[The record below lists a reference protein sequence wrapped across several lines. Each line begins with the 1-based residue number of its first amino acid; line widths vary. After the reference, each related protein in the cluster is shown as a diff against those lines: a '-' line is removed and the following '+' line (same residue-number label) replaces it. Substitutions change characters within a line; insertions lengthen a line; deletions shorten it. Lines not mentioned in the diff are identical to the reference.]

1 MGVKQVIQLGKAFF
15 VGIIGLFVLMTL
27 ISLLIPSNVVVTRNV
42 VINSVDTIAIK
53 KQIAQCENWVN
64 WHPIFKQ
71 VSTSDKASIS
81 VVQPN
86 TVYDIFTQNSK
97 TQLTYTTAN
106 NISQVCF
113 TFSIKGEHPIENIV
127 QISTIPNTN
136 TTQVTWLAKNHFSWY
151 PWQKFYAIFIDKL
164 TGPGYDNAL
173 AGLKTFVEK

>member
-1 MGVKQVIQLGKAFF
+1 MGVKQIFQLGKAFL

-27 ISLLIPSNVVVTRNV
+27 IGLLIPSNVVVTRNV
-42 VINSVDTIAIK
+42 IINSVDTIAIK
-53 KQIAQCENWVN
+53 KQIAQPENWVN
-64 WHPIFKQ
+64 WHPIFNQ
-71 VSTSDKASIS
+71 SVNNEKASIS

-86 TVYDIFTQNSK
+86 TIYDILNQNST
-97 TQLTYTTAN
+97 TQLTYTAAN

-113 TFSIKGEHPIENIV
+113 TINAKGEHPIENII